1 MTKLSA
7 ASLEKLRCRLGMG
20 LIVGPSQAFE
30 QVLARVHQV
39 AGYDVTVLITGE
51 TGSGKEVVA
60 RAVHYLSD
68 RADKPFV
75 PVNCGA
81 IPQDLLENELFGHE
95 RGSYTGAH
103 AGQRGLVRQ
112 AEGGTLFLDEI
123 DSLSAKAQVKL
134 LRFLQNGEYR
144 PIGSGRLY
152 FADARVLAA
161 SNQNLTQAV
170 KNGELRSDLFYR
182 LNVVPVRLP
191 ALRRRM
197 EDIPCLAE
205 FFLKRAAKQF
215 GKGKLSLDD
224 PALELLSQYRWPGN
238 IRELEQVIQR
248 AALLCEGGQVMKEDL
263 ELEGPVEEPRE
274 PFQIAKAKVVARFE
288 RDYLVSVLAAHG
300 GNITEAARSSGKH
313 RRVFF
318 ELVRKH
324 EIDVARFRRKVG

>member
-1 MTKLSA
+1 MAKLSA

-20 LIVGPSQAFE
+20 LIIGPSQAFQ

-39 AGYDVTVLITGE
+39 AGHDVTVLITGE

-68 RADKPFV
+68 RAHKPFV

-95 RGSYTGAH
+95 RGSFTGAH
-103 AGQRGLVRQ
+103 AGQKGLVRQ

-123 DSLSAKAQVKL
+123 DSLAGKAQVKL

-144 PIGSGRLY
+144 PIGSGRLC
-152 FADARVLAA
+152 FADVRVLAA
-161 SNQNLTQAV
+161 SNQNLTLAV
-170 KNGELRSDLFYR
+170 KKGVLRSDLFYR

-191 ALRRRM
+191 ALRRRK

-215 GKGKLSLDD
+215 GKGNLSLDE
-224 PALELLSQYRWPGN
+224 PALELLSHYRWPGN

-248 AALLCEGGQVMKEDL
+248 AALLCEGGRVMRDDL
-263 ELEGPVEEPRE
+263 ELEGPMPEPRE

-288 RDYLVSVLAAHG
+288 RDYLVSALAAHG
-300 GNITEAARSSGKH
+300 GNIARAARSSGKH

-324 EIDVARFRRKVG
+324 HIDVARFRGRVG